1 MLWQVGGVERPGK
14 EAAGPVS
21 WSSVAAGSASAARG
35 LPPPSPSPAAAEAAH
50 EPPPAP
56 AAWGTQWPQQP
67 RASASEPSVAP
78 QPLPNAP
85 PPELSAE
92 FLAPS
97 RGSQPS
103 TAWDSREV
111 SESGLHSPASSRLSA
126 PASPTTSHATVRT
139 LSSDAAADSWARLGA
154 RPAPGDTPT
163 ETPVAAAGASPAQLP
178 GNLSPAMA
186 PAPGGLFTPPQAAP
200 SAAPWHGGPPV
211 SMAFSEPGQ
220 PTPAS
225 AQLASLWGPASDSPV
240 GPAAEDVWSHR
251 QIVQQ
256 GAGAEQSPAQER
268 SGNAGP
274 ALPDSLFGDT
284 WAGLNR
290 PGGVNPWSLHG
301 DLGVPEAAPV
311 AAAAVQKDIASAAA
325 QVSQLNPSA
334 GVFNAQGS
342 AAAPQVAFPA
352 QAPQPAPHATQVL
365 GVRHGLDQ
373 ASSGMGGSIWGA
385 PGMSGGVASGSGW
398 SSGFQA
404 FNSQGS
410 NGGAPSLGDG
420 SVWGASPPFNDAPAF
435 LSSLMQQVLPEE
447 DALLPGAID
456 PVLLHHTIR
465 QQQQQQQQQL
475 QMQQQL
481 MASSAEFQ
489 LGSLFNLPMLSG
501 TTQAQRQDPQSLWH
515 QQAVGQLFGQQIN
528 MGASLPYP
536 AASGAAAAMPQFGA
550 VSAPQARGFHAPQA
564 RPMTDP
570 VSMPA
575 PAARYG
581 AGVEGAG
588 ARQLPQR
595 GLPPGM
601 QGFGQP
607 SPDKGPQKRP
617 SDVVHA
623 FAQVCPQLAIC
634 VTVAPAQG
642 WPDFQLSAA
651 SAQASSLFVQALPW
665 KPCLEICFVT

>member
-1 MLWQVGGVERPGK
+1 MFLQHKMWQVGGVERSGK

-21 WSSVAAGSASAARG
+21 WSSVAAGSASTARG
-35 LPPPSPSPAAAEAAH
+35 LPPPSPSPVPTETAH
-50 EPPPAP
+50 EPPSAP
-56 AAWGTQWPQQP
+56 ATWGGVQRQQQP
-67 RASASEPSVAP
+67 RGPPANEASVAP

-126 PASPTTSHATVRT
+126 PASPTASHATVRT

-163 ETPVAAAGASPAQLP
+163 GPDTPVAPAGASPAQLP

-200 SAAPWHGGPPV
+200 SSALWEGGPPV
-211 SMAFSEPGQ
+211 SMALAAPGQ
-220 PTPAS
+220 HSPAA
-225 AQLASLWGPASDSPV
+225 AQIASLWGPASNSPA
-240 GPAAEDVWSHR
+240 GWPAEDAWSHK
-251 QIVQQ
+251 QSVQQ
-256 GAGAEQSPAQER
+256 GSGAEQSSAQER
-268 SGNAGP
+268 SGSAGP
-274 ALPDSLFGDT
+274 ALPDSLFGDP
-284 WAGLNR
+284 WAGLTR
-290 PGGVNPWSLHG
+290 PGGGNPWSLHG
-301 DLGVPEAAPV
+301 VLGSPAAPPS
-311 AAAAVQKDIASAAA
+311 AAAAVRKDVTSAAKH
-325 QVSQLNPSA
+325 VSQLNPSA

-342 AAAPQVAFPA
+342 AAASHVAFPA
-352 QAPQPAPHATQVL
+352 QAPQPAPHATQVQ
-365 GVRHGLDQ
+365 GVQHGLDR

-385 PGMSGGVASGSGW
+385 PGMSGAVASGSGW

-404 FNSQGS
+404 LSSQGT
-410 NGGAPSLGDG
+410 NGGAPSHGDG

-465 QQQQQQQQQL
+465 QQQLQQQQ
-475 QMQQQL
+475 QQQL

-501 TTQAQRQDPQSLWH
+501 AAQAQRQDAQNLWQ

-528 MGASLPYP
+528 MGTSLPYP
-536 AASGAAAAMPQFGA
+536 VVSGAAAAMSQFGG
-550 VSAPQARGFHAPQA
+550 VSAPQARGFHAPAA
-564 RPMTDP
+564 RPMTEP
-570 VSMPA
+570 VSMPV
-575 PAARYG
+575 PAARYA
-581 AGVEGAG
+581 AGVEGPG
-588 ARQLPQR
+588 VRQLPQR
-595 GLPPGM
+595 GVPPGM
-601 QGFGQP
+601 QGFSQP

-623 FAQVCPQLAIC
+623 FAQVSTARNLSHHSPCARLA
-634 VTVAPAQG
+634 G
-642 WPDFQLSAA
+642 LAA
-651 SAQASSLFVQALPW
+651 FCSR
-665 KPCLEICFVT
+665 